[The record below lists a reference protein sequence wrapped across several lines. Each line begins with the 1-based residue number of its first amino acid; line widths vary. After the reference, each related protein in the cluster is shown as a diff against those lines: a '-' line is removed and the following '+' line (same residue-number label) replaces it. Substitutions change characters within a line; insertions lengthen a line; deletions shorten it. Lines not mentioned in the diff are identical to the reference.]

1 MNSVLI
7 AIAVLSCVSAN
18 ERTINDIISTLEKAV
33 LFFETNHDRFNLDG
47 VSGYSIL
54 QALLEDTLKRWSL
67 SEPETDSLYT
77 RVEDLVIKVGFMV
90 EMAIKEVKLHQPA
103 YFDAFE
109 PLLQI
114 NFWTFRPE
122 WTQTDSKLVYPKW
135 RVKECFEEED
145 SDTCIFQILGTG
157 KDYKVPCLDTTMC
170 KKLMTTL
177 YCPDYSLSHQL
188 LYFIFAEIKN
198 CTNIVGSWH
207 PGLRRSVSTQHLKK
221 IYCTNMMETNL
232 QIENDGFPV
241 YRRDLFL
248 ENIMLCGMIGYSD
261 FYKTRWLEAILSW
274 QYPNGCYVKMGR
286 SMHSKEGK
294 ENAHTVHKK
303 VKRED
308 VLLDD
313 NCSCHKTAV
322 AVGALGGYLRFYGI
336 SQNVIEP

>member
-7 AIAVLSCVSAN
+7 AITVLSCVSAN
-18 ERTINDIISTLEKAV
+18 EPKINDIISTLEKAA
-33 LFFETNHDRFNLDG
+33 LFFEINYDRFNLDG

-54 QALLEDTLKRWSL
+54 QGK
-67 SEPETDSLYT
+67 LYDVSWPRHGLAHCPVSFT
-77 RVEDLVIKVGFMV
+77 ECMSCCGDRDPVSGSSTS
-90 EMAIKEVKLHQPA
+90 
-103 YFDAFE
+103 FE

-122 WTQTDSKLVYPKW
+122 WTRTDSTLVYPKW

-145 SDTCIFQILGTG
+145 SDTCMFQILGTG
-157 KDYKVPCLDTTMC
+157 KDYRVPCLDTTMC

-177 YCPDYSLSHQL
+177 YCPDYSLPHQL
-188 LYFIFAEIKN
+188 LYFIFTEIKN
-198 CTNIVGSWH
+198 CTNIVGSRH
-207 PGLRRSVSTQHLKK
+207 PGLRHSVSTQHLKK
-221 IYCTNMMETNL
+221 IYCTNMMEINL

-286 SMHSKEGK
+286 SMHPKERK
-294 ENAHTVHKK
+294 ENAFTAHQE

-313 NCSCHKTAV
+313 NCSCHKTAI
-322 AVGALGGYLRFYGI
+322 AVGALGGYLRFYGT
-336 SQNVIEP
+336 S